1 MNAAFCAGKINEN
14 EAKSKLK
21 VVLNNLLDPMRKR
34 MEPFLNN
41 RDSVLELLKEG
52 TRKVKP
58 ICDKSMKEL
67 RKAIG
72 LVDLG
77 ITE

>member
-1 MNAAFCAGKINEN
+1 
-14 EAKSKLK
+14 
-21 VVLNNLLDPMRKR
+21 MRKR